1 MASTNRQPTEAVA
14 DPRRSLGAGV
24 LIGIGVAGFID
35 EVVFHQLLHWHHFY
49 DRSTRDAGL
58 VSDGLFHAFS
68 WAAIV
73 TGLFVFADLQRRHS
87 TVVRRVQAGAL
98 IGSGGFQLYD
108 GLVHHKLL
116 SLHQIRYDV
125 SLLPYDVAWNLAGAL
140 ALVAGLLLLRRSAPA
155 AGRN

>member
-1 MASTNRQPTEAVA
+1 
-14 DPRRSLGAGV
+14 
-24 LIGIGVAGFID
+24 
-35 EVVFHQLLHWHHFY
+35 
-49 DRSTRDAGL
+49 
-58 VSDGLFHAFS
+58 
-68 WAAIV
+68 V

-125 SLLPYDVAWNLAGAL
+125 SLLPYDLAWNLAGTL
-140 ALVAGLLLLRRSAPA
+140 VLVAGLLLLRRTPA
-155 AGRN
+155 AGRG